1 MKKSKLLGLLSAA
14 VLCLT
19 SGSAWIPAN
28 AADTGVM
35 RDMSTM
41 ELIQDMGIGINLGNT
56 MESCGAWIDQWGD
69 GTATQNMD
77 KHTHVEKI
85 PASACLLLY
94 TTNHKLLAF
103 GMTLHRRK
111 FPCSPRYMP
120 YRCVVFASL

>member
-41 ELIQDMGIGINLGNT
+41 QLIQDMGIGINLGNT

-69 GTATQNMD
+69 GTPNAYETAGGSPTITQAMIQGYANEGFHTLRVPVAWSNMMAND
-77 KHTHVEKI
+77 GT
-85 PASACLLLY
+85 Y
-94 TTNHKLLAF
+94 TIILPIK
-103 GMTLHRRK
+103 
-111 FPCSPRYMP
+111 PE
-120 YRCVVFASL
+120 